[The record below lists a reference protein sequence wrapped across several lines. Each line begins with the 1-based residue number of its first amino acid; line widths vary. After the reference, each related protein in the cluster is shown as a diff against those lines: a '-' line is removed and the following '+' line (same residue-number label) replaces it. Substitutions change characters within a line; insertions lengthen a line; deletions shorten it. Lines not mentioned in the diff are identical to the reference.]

1 MLVKDIF
8 NGCNDE
14 GKIPFS
20 FEFFPPKTPRG
31 WEKLFKT
38 MRELLPLNPAYVSVT
53 YGAGGSTRDNTHDL
67 VSRIHGEGLPV
78 VAHLTCEQ
86 SSESEIAAILER
98 YDREGIHN
106 ILALKGDVPLPVG
119 SVDKGRS
126 TGADD
131 SATADTP
138 FTYAAD
144 LVAYIK
150 RKYPHFGV
158 GVAGFPEGHPATAN
172 RLKEMDYL
180 KAKVEAGADYIVT
193 QMFFDNRDFYDY
205 RERCRMAGIDIPI
218 IAGLMPVTSV
228 KGMEKMAELSGGSR
242 FPAALLQRLKRTVNN
257 NGGQWGIYGAAENN
271 TPEVRDAVSRVGE
284 HWTSEQ
290 ISDLLNHQVA
300 GIHLYTLNNS
310 GASIR
315 IMKSLGLESYSVRG

>member
-1 MLVKDIF
+1 MSGKKNNSMLIKDIF

-20 FEFFPPKTPRG
+20 FEFFPPKTSRG
-31 WEKLFKT
+31 WDKLFTT

-86 SSESEIAAILER
+86 SSETEIAAILER

-106 ILALKGDVPLPVG
+106 ILALKGDVP
-119 SVDKGRS
+119 K
-126 TGADD
+126 TGA
-131 SATADTP
+131 ATVLERP
-138 FTYAAD
+138 FAYAAD
-144 LVAYIK
+144 LVGYIK

-180 KAKVEAGADYIVT
+180 KAKVDAGADYIVT

-205 RERCRMAGIDIPI
+205 RERCRLAGIDIPI

-242 FPAALLQRLKRTVNN
+242 FPAALLQRLKRSVNN
-257 NGGQWGIYGAAENN
+257 NGGQWGIFGAEANN
-271 TPEVRDAVSRVGE
+271 TAEVRDAVSRVGE

-290 ISDLLNHQVA
+290 ISDLLSHRVA

-315 IMKSLGLESYSVRG
+315 IMKNLGLESYSVRG